1 MFRNITIIYVLIMSF
16 SGTKDHPVWIPPEL
30 CTVMPGQA
38 YRGQLNEVQLARMIT
53 IAARPPAENAS
64 RIVAEDGGLG
74 LIGVLPVTCQNLV
87 GSPSL
92 DS

>member
-1 MFRNITIIYVLIMSF
+1 M
-16 SGTKDHPVWIPPEL
+16 WIPPEL
-30 CTVMPGQA
+30 CTIRPGQA
-38 YRGQLNEVQLARMIT
+38 YRGQLNEAQLARIIT

-74 LIGVLPVTCQNLV
+74 LIGVLSSTRQSLV
-87 GSPSL
+87 GPPSS

>member
-1 MFRNITIIYVLIMSF
+1 MSF
-16 SGTKDHPVWIPPEL
+16 SGTNDDPVWIPPEL
-30 CTVMPGQA
+30 CTVRQGQA
-38 YRGQLNEVQLARMIT
+38 YRGQLNEVQLARMIK

-74 LIGVLPVTCQNLV
+74 LIGVLPNDPPCQNLV
-87 GSPSL
+87 GSPSF